1 MNKIS
6 KFLTLVILIVV
17 VLLFGIYQYRTFIQ
31 TEIYQ
36 ENSEHLLATYEQ
48 VSRTFTLFTQR
59 NWNVLADWDE
69 YLQYISDSENTETA
83 WHDFA
88 DRKNN
93 WQYSDF
99 YMFNEHCDFLTAS
112 NRKGTADSIRNCFQ
126 EMYSSGCPTIS
137 DYTAS
142 SGKHKVVF
150 AIPLSNPFCLD
161 NITYTGV
168 AVSYD
173 VTTVEDMI
181 SNNVYGD
188 KSSCYLVNAKGHVIL
203 SLESQSE
210 FLSEQ
215 DNLFTFLKSNAVFSE
230 NTNDAVEHD
239 LQKVV
244 EGRAKFNSQGTSY
257 YMVYQPVGLNDWSIL
272 GIVQTAAVNSPDEKI
287 MHVTIAAITVLAA
300 CLLLLLLRLSS
311 LNAEYKLKHQ
321 ELLHQALKAQKEQTD
336 QLFYGMTCIVDRYI
350 VVDLL
355 KNRYEYHEYSSNSL
369 YPETGSYQNLL
380 DTVAR
385 NYIVLS
391 DTENIKI
398 SHLLNKEYLQKVLHK
413 GNGIMKI
420 EYSKRTE
427 NIYKLM
433 NVVAVEW
440 DESGIPL
447 KVMMI
452 SQDIGKRH
460 ELENLANTDGL
471 TGLFNER
478 YFSSVLHRKEKKKLP
493 FVLYYLD
500 LDHFKPVNDTY
511 GHDMGDKLL
520 KAVAERLLKCIR
532 SNDFAFRIGGDEFA
546 LIISAEMED
555 SLCMQT
561 KMRIIQSLL
570 RPYEIDGKTLHIGA
584 SCGYAVYP
592 LETEDTGKI
601 RILADQR
608 MYAEKKKIIKK
619 PQGLSPKI
627 LLQMTECKRGAVGKC
642 NFSSR
647 QPLLHYLLMHHSEH
661 QRSSMTFFYS
671 HTSVC
676 LPGEWPP

>member
-1 MNKIS
+1 MNKIC
-6 KFLTLVILIVV
+6 KFLTLIILIVA

-48 VSRTFTLFTQR
+48 VNRTFTLFTQR
-59 NWNVLADWDE
+59 NWNVLSDWDE
-69 YLQYISDSENTETA
+69 YLQYISDSENTETV

-99 YMFNEHCDFLTAS
+99 YMFNEHCDFLTAN

-126 EMYSSGCPTIS
+126 EMYSFECPTIS

-150 AIPLSNPFCLD
+150 AIPLSHPFCLN

-210 FLSEQ
+210 FLSEHE
-215 DNLFTFLKSNAVFSE
+215 NLFTFLKDNAVFSE
-230 NTNDAVEHD
+230 NTYDAVEHD

-244 EGRAKFNSQGTSY
+244 KGRAKFNSQGTSY

-287 MHVTIAAITVLAA
+287 MHVTIAAITVLAT

-336 QLFYGMTCIVDRYI
+336 QLFYGMTCIVDRYT

-355 KNRYEYHEYSSNSL
+355 KDRYEYHEYSSNSL

-427 NIYKLM
+427 NIYKIM

-440 DESGIPL
+440 DEAGIPQ

-452 SQDIGKRH
+452 AQDIGKRH

-478 YFSSVLHRKEKKKLP
+478 YFSSVLHRKEQKKLP

-546 LIISAEMED
+546 LIISAEMGD

-561 KMRIIQSLL
+561 KLRIVQSLL
-570 RPYEIDGKTLHIGA
+570 LPYEIDGKTLHIGA

-608 MYAEKKKIIKK
+608 MYAEKKENHRKAAESQSKD
-619 PQGLSPKI
+619 PSP
-627 LLQMTECKRGAVGKC
+627 
-642 NFSSR
+642 ND
-647 QPLLHYLLMHHSEH
+647 
-661 QRSSMTFFYS
+661 
-671 HTSVC
+671 
-676 LPGEWPP
+676 